1 MFKEMEGVTISSNP
15 VSLSG
20 AHVFAATTRDGYLIT
35 NEVCYKKIDEIAD
48 CMVTYPISEVEKE
61 SFQGNLV
68 LFEPHWVIRSGSL
81 FKGIEPLD
89 SIKWYNNL
97 SWKLIKYGYLVVE
110 APDVVNL
117 HDVIE
122 FIKKELISDE
132 DLKEIFLHQKI
143 SNLAKERID
152 LISKLNEINNEI
164 DNIRRDINDANL
176 EPESQTCSS

>member
-1 MFKEMEGVTISSNP
+1 MFKEMEVVTISSNP

-20 AHVFAATTRDGYLIT
+20 AHVFTATTRDGYIIT
-35 NEVCYKKIDEIAD
+35 NEVCYKKIDEVTN
-48 CMVTYPISEVEKE
+48 CMVTYPMSEVEKE
-61 SFQGNLV
+61 SFQENLV
-68 LFEPHWVIRSGSL
+68 LFEPHWVIRPGSL
-81 FKGIEPLD
+81 FKGIEPID

-122 FIKKELISDE
+122 FIKKELISE
-132 DLKEIFLHQKI
+132 EGLKEIFLYQKI
-143 SNLAKERID
+143 SNLAKERIY
-152 LISKLNEINNEI
+152 LISELNKINNEI

-176 EPESQTCSS
+176 EAESQT